1 MKKLKLKKET
11 ITKLNDDQMK
21 KFVGGIR
28 RAASSS
34 DQSCTD
40 DSCNSQANTG
50 SCGEQSCNCEAHAP
64 ADHIR

>member
-1 MKKLKLKKET
+1 MKKLKLRKET

-28 RAASSS
+28 NASG

-40 DSCNSQANTG
+40 DSCHSQQNAG
-50 SCGEQSCNCEAHAP
+50 SCDEQSCNCEAHAP
-64 ADHIR
+64 IDVIR